1 MEEDGIQLPIIA
13 VNLVTAN
20 IPYSSNVLD
29 NIHQASAEIGFQFT
43 LKVLMH
49 YIKIGWPCEQRMLP
63 QELHLYLDGLVN
75 KGCFHKSYI
84 CTGISGMIIC

>member
-29 NIHQASAEIGFQFT
+29 NIHQESAKDPT

-49 YIKIGWPCEQRMLP
+49 YIKIGRPCEQRMLP